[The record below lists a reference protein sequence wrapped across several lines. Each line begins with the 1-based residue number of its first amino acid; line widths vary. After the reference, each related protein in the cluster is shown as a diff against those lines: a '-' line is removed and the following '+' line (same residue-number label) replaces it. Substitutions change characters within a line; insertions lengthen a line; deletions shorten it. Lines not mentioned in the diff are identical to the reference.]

1 MGWEVDCPII
11 KHANHKFIRKII
23 FEELSERP
31 LSPRINNHF
40 SEVHKI
46 ILSHYENCYIL
57 ECLINN
63 SGSLRHNDILFE
75 KPFVEFLKCWY
86 IIIIYEKYFRL

>member
-1 MGWEVDCPII
+1 MGWEVDCSIV

-23 FEELSERP
+23 FEELSESP

-40 SEVHKI
+40 TKVHKI

-63 SGSLRHNDILFE
+63 SGSLTDNDTLFE
-75 KPFVEFLKCWY
+75 KPFVEFLKCLS
-86 IIIIYEKYFRL
+86 ITIIY